1 MYPKFK
7 YFAEEDVDL
16 FYEMCDTFHQLHL
29 VQSERNNHFTVNC
42 HSICRAL
49 VMFYGTETLTLCD
62 GYISEI
68 VTHPG
73 SGQKVHG
80 MGIHSWLKTTAGS
93 ILDPYPVGMYSVFPV
108 FVANGGDDAELI
120 KARYIEDPSV
130 VNDGEMFNAKNIY
143 KQAQYQVSRLE
154 LVTGRTRSSSTWIT

>member
-1 MYPKFK
+1 
-7 YFAEEDVDL
+7 
-16 FYEMCDTFHQLHL
+16 
-29 VQSERNNHFTVNC
+29 
-42 HSICRAL
+42 
-49 VMFYGTETLTLCD
+49 MFYGTETLTLCD